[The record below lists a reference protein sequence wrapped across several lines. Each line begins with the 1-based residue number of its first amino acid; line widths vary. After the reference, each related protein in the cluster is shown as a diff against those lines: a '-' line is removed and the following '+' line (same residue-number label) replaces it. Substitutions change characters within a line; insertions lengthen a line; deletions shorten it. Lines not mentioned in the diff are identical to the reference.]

1 VQYPSR
7 LAYRSVLAQLAEGR
21 EGLLVRFANLLN
33 ELAHLRRQ
41 RVAL

>member
-1 VQYPSR
+1 MQHPHR

-21 EGLLVRFANLLN
+21 EGLLVGFAHLLD
-33 ELAHLRRQ
+33 EFPHLRRQ